1 MWLARTD
8 GISIPF
14 QPRPDPPQLPTVLSP
29 YQVRD
34 TEGTEDKS
42 PLQSCHPAKS
52 DKQIGPWASQPCT
65 LHREPKSSRKQPMS
79 PASWILRYPLISPQ
93 DLLTAQ
99 WKAITIRMSST
110 MHRAGENICRQILFT
125 SQRA

>member
-14 QPRPDPPQLPTVLSP
+14 QPRPDPPQLPTALSP

-42 PLQSCHPAKS
+42 PLQAVIQLSQTSRSAH
-52 DKQIGPWASQPCT
+52 GPLSHAP
-65 LHREPKSSRKQPMS
+65 
-79 PASWILRYPLISPQ
+79 
-93 DLLTAQ
+93 
-99 WKAITIRMSST
+99 ST
-110 MHRAGENICRQILFT
+110 GNPRAPENNQ
-125 SQRA
+125 